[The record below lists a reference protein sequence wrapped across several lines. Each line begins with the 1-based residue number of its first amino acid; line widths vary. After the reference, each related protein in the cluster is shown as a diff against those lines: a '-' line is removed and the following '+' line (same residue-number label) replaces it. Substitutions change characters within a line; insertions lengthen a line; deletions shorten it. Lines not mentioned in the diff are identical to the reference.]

1 MNPTTTILS
10 LVAAALAGV
19 TIVNFNDADLA
30 KQKVTKAEEESIA
43 AIRASGAKVAAAE
56 RKTFEAEVR
65 AKAALAGEAA
75 AKDAAKATVDSTK
88 KTSDDLAQALADLK
102 TGATKIAELEK
113 ARSEAAARLNE
124 VNAEIA
130 KLRDGSD
137 LREAV
142 AKAKKAEGDLAQA
155 SIALREANGKLTE
168 ATTKLATLEEELAR
182 LKADMKGFDNPSPND
197 RAREAAPRFRPADPA
212 DWPGFLLAGADV
224 KRRSLRRRPERA
236 DGHSSCPH
244 SRSTRQPAARS

>member
-1 MNPTTTILS
+1 MNPTITILS

-19 TIVNFNDADLA
+19 TIVTFNDADLA
-30 KQKVTKAEEESIA
+30 KQEVIKAKEESLA

-142 AKAKKAEGDLAQA
+142 AKATG
-155 SIALREANGKLTE
+155 SVPGTG
-168 ATTKLATLEEELAR
+168 T
-182 LKADMKGFDNPSPND
+182 P
-197 RAREAAPRFRPADPA
+197 EAAPLR
-212 DWPGFLLAGADV
+212 AGAGA
-224 KRRSLRRRPERA
+224 RWPRSAYLGLA
-236 DGHSSCPH
+236 
-244 SRSTRQPAARS
+244 